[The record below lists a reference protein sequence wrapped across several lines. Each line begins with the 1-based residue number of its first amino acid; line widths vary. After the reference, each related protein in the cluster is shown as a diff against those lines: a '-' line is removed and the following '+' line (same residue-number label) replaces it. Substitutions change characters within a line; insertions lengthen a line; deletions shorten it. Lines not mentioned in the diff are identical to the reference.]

1 MTITVAGMTRFGRP
15 RWTGDDTQ
23 IARLAVPA
31 FFALLAEPMFLL
43 ADTAI
48 VGHLGTAE
56 LAGLAIAGSVLQT
69 IVGLSVFLAYG
80 TTATVARHLG
90 ADDLPGALR
99 TGVSGVWL
107 ALGLGALATLA
118 CAAGAEGI
126 IGWFGTSAAIE
137 EHAVTY
143 LRVSAFGLPAML
155 MVLATTGIL
164 RGLQDVRTPLLVAVV
179 ANVVNI
185 VLNLVLV
192 YGLGLGVAGSAL
204 GTVLAQWGAAIVL
217 GGVVVRA
224 ARKHASPL
232 RPAPGEILRT
242 ARTGVPLVVRTLTL
256 RAALLLGV
264 VVAATMPAASV
275 AAHQIIF
282 TVVSTLAFGLDAI
295 AIAGQ
300 AMTGRYL
307 GAGDVAGARRVTVRM
322 VQWGTWSGTIA
333 GAGVAAASPWLA
345 HAFSGDSAVRDV
357 SVAALL
363 VAALI
368 QPVSGIVFVLD
379 GVLIGAGDGR
389 YLAYAGLLTLLA
401 YAPLALL
408 VWWAGAGLAWLWAA
422 YGALMLARMVTLVLR
437 ERSDAWLVTGIR
449 FPAGAG
455 EPRAEGR

>member
-1 MTITVAGMTRFGRP
+1 M
-15 RWTGDDTQ
+15 Q
-23 IARLAVPA
+23 IAHLAVPA

-48 VGHLGTAE
+48 VGHLGTPE

-69 IVGLSVFLAYG
+69 VVGLSVFLAYG
-80 TTATVARHLG
+80 TTASVARHLG

-107 ALGLGALATLA
+107 ALGLGAVAALA
-118 CAAGAEGI
+118 CAVGADTI
-126 IGWFGTSAAIE
+126 IGWFGTSPAVE

-143 LRVSAFGLPAML
+143 LRVSAFGLPGML

-164 RGLQDVRTPLLVAVV
+164 RGLQDVRTPLVVAVA
-179 ANVVNI
+179 ANLVNI
-185 VLNLVLV
+185 VLNVLLV
-192 YGLGLGVAGSAL
+192 YGFGLGVAGSAL
-204 GTVLAQWGAAIVL
+204 GTVIAQWGMALVLSAVIVS
-217 GGVVVRA
+217 A
-224 ARKHASPL
+224 ARRYSSPL

-256 RAALLLGV
+256 RAALLLST

-275 AAHQIIF
+275 AAHQITV
-282 TVVSTLAFGLDAI
+282 TVVGTLAFGLDAI

-307 GAGDVAGARRVTVRM
+307 GAADVAGARRVTRRM
-322 VQWGTWSGTIA
+322 VQWGIWSGVAA
-333 GAGVAAASPWLA
+333 GAGVAVVSPWLA
-345 HAFSGDSAVRDV
+345 HAFSGDPAVRDA
-357 SVAALL
+357 SVVALL
-363 VAALI
+363 IAALI
-368 QPVSGIVFVLD
+368 QPVSGVVFVLD

-437 ERSDAWLVTGIR
+437 ERSDAWLVTGIASPR
-449 FPAGAG
+449 RAGG
-455 EPRAEGR
+455 PLRAPQ

>member
-1 MTITVAGMTRFGRP
+1 MTRSGLR
-15 RWTGDDTQ
+15 RWTSDDAE

-48 VGHLGTAE
+48 VGYLGTPE
-56 LAGLAIAGSVLQT
+56 LAGLAIAASVLQT
-69 IVGLSVFLAYG
+69 VVGLAVFLAYG

-99 TGVSGVWL
+99 SGVSGVWL
-107 ALGLGALATLA
+107 GLGLGAVATLA
-118 CAAGAEGI
+118 LAVGAESV
-126 IGWFGTSAAIE
+126 IGWFGTSPAIE

-164 RGLQDVRTPLLVAVV
+164 RGLQDVRTPLVVAVV
-179 ANVVNI
+179 ANLANI
-185 VLNLVLV
+185 VLNVVLV
-192 YGLGLGVAGSAL
+192 YGVGLGVAGSAL
-204 GTVLAQWGAAIVL
+204 GTVIAQWGAAAVL
-217 GGVVVRA
+217 SGVVVRA
-224 ARKHASPL
+224 ARRHDSSL

-242 ARTGVPLVVRTLTL
+242 ARTGVPLFVRTLTL

-275 AAHQIIF
+275 AAHQITF
-282 TVVSTLAFGLDAI
+282 SVVSTLAFGLDAI

-307 GAGDVAGARRVTVRM
+307 GAGDVAGARRVTRRM
-322 VQWGTWSGTIA
+322 LQWGIWSGLVA
-333 GAGVAAASPWLA
+333 AAGVAATSPWLA
-345 HAFSGDSAVRDV
+345 HAFSGDPAVRDV

-437 ERSDAWLVTGIR
+437 QRSDAWLITGIR
-449 FPAGAG
+449 GPARAG
-455 EPRAEGR
+455 EPLGEAQ